1 MFFAPRLIEPDALFA
16 QSYADALIE
25 GLGEARATQ
34 YEIDW
39 IREDFPDWLRAENDM
54 TRRIVLPDG
63 SEVPRVPETRL
74 WLVSGQDFI
83 GRIHIRHHLSPS
95 LELQGGHVGYA
106 IRAGARGKGYGSLI
120 LRLAIPEIK
129 KLGISNALITCDDT
143 NSASARIIEKAGG
156 KLQDTVT
163 VQGHPV
169 PVRRYWLAT

>member
-1 MFFAPRLIEPDALFA
+1 MFFAPRLITPDALFA
-16 QSYADALIE
+16 QSYADALAE
-25 GLGEARATQ
+25 GLGEAPATQ

-63 SEVPRVPETRL
+63 SEVARVPETRL
-74 WLVSGQDFI
+74 WLVAGQDFI

-106 IRAGARGKGYGSLI
+106 IRASARGKGYGGLI
-120 LRLAIPEIK
+120 LQLAIPEIK

-143 NSASARIIEKAGG
+143 NAASARIIEKTGG

-163 VQGHPV
+163 VQGHGV
-169 PVRRYWLAT
+169 PVRRYWLST